1 MEKKIVRKILSEN
14 LSFNNVSYG
23 EKHDTDIFTGLAR
36 LFGYAIPLVT

>member
-23 EKHDTDIFTGLAR
+23 EKFDPDIFTDLSAF
-36 LFGYAIPLVT
+36 FGYSFPLVT